1 MSGLKYVC
9 NEKDNSLLTK
19 RQHGFLEGH
28 FDEQDVAK
36 QLIVNMFLSDP
47 YMHAVGFSHLHDVD
61 YYPPVKAHP
70 LEKKW
75 AYSYL
80 LGGKRCNS

>member
-1 MSGLKYVC
+1 MSVTRK
-9 NEKDNSLLTK
+9 NFSLLTK
-19 RQHGFLEGH
+19 INR
-28 FDEQDVAK
+28 
-36 QLIVNMFLSDP
+36 FLSDP

-80 LGGKRCNS
+80 LGGNEMQFLKFAR